1 MKKNRKIARRYA
13 KAVLLIGREDGRL
26 DTYREE
32 LAGFAGLL
40 EKQTDLGAAITN
52 PIYPTA
58 ARKKVLEQVLVR
70 LSLADVMT
78 AFLLLM
84 FDKGRIGLVDAVNE
98 VFQEL
103 ADEEKGIARADVST
117 ASDLSAE
124 IMDRIREGL
133 SRLTGKQV
141 LVTVRKD
148 PALIGGVVTRIGDL
162 VLDGSV
168 RTQLANLK
176 ESLKRSEAV

>member
-13 KAVLLIGREDGRL
+13 KALLLIGREDGRVEA
-26 DTYREE
+26 YREE
-32 LAGFAGLL
+32 LTGFAGLL
-40 EKQTDLGAAITN
+40 EKQTDLGAAIES

-70 LSLADVMT
+70 LSYADVMS
-78 AFLLLM
+78 AFFLLM

-103 ADEEKGIARADVST
+103 ADEEKGIARASVAT
-117 ASDLSAE
+117 AGDLSDE
-124 IMDRIREGL
+124 IVEQIREGL
-133 SRLTGKQV
+133 SKLTGKEV
-141 LVTVRKD
+141 LVTVAKD